1 MAAGFGEGVS
11 DVSDVPGA
19 AVVDWRESDRRWREG
34 EKRRSSIRGGEG
46 CGEGEQRV
54 QRGTRLRKAKQ
65 RWGRGW

>member
-34 EKRRSSIRGGEG
+34 EKRRSSIRGG
-46 CGEGEQRV
+46 RV
-54 QRGTRLRKAKQ
+54 AARVDEECRE
-65 RWGRGW
+65 GRG